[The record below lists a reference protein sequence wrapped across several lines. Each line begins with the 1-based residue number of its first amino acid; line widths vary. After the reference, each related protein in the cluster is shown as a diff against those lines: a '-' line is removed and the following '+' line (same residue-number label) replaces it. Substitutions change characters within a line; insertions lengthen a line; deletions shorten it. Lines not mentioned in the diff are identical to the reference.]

1 MNIITI
7 EAKAKRTWGTTEVP
21 QFATY
26 MLQDGTMLNGT
37 YGGHQ
42 RDIDHRQIAEV
53 MYITSKKTYDGLP
66 YVRRFMAR
74 GNIRMNCN
82 SNSINLQFWK
92 APSRDQWITLR
103 DIFKE
108 AKELGLPIYIEK
120 YYPQKRAKVFFNEID
135 FANWLKQQVNWCL
148 Y

>member
-7 EAKAKRTWGTTEVP
+7 EKKAKKTWGTTEVP

-37 YGGHQ
+37 YGGYQ
-42 RDIDHRQIAEV
+42 RDIDHRQIVEV
-53 MYITSKKTYDGLP
+53 MYITSKKKYDGLP

-92 APSRDQWITLR
+92 IPSRDQWITLQT
-103 DIFKE
+103 ILKE
-108 AKELGLPIYIEK
+108 AEELGLQIYIEK
-120 YYPQKRAKVFFNEID
+120 YYPTKRAKVFFSERE
-135 FANWLKQQVNWCL
+135 FANWLQSQVNWYL